1 MADNGT
7 LSCKKHRFLQ
17 SLLQAKTIR
26 EAARQGLGALGEAKR
41 DKRGGDHAT

>member
-17 SLLQAKTIR
+17 ALLQAKSIR
-26 EAARQGLGALGEAKR
+26 EAARQGLGALVEAKR
-41 DKRGGDHAT
+41 DKRGGGHVT